1 MNTRKESHRCII
13 AAFSIIYFILI
24 NKNPSAAT
32 VNGASKKFMLVE
44 TPDSNKTPDF
54 VVVEK
59 THGKKSLLK
68 VEGETGN
75 DKNAQRRGECA
86 GDLVYSACHSP
97 CEPRDFC
104 GGKGPKGCPTVCN
117 PACGCPRGLIR
128 SFQNSTTCIK
138 KSECSQNKLQN
149 SVGPLKC
156 LKGGNDGNG
165 TRVQTYG
172 TCPQNYG
179 KSCVFS
185 IEGNQTDFDNG
196 SCFNEDLNICFVETR
211 WNYWNKMLLPH
222 VNCFCNSDGCNKY
235 CTWTDCKNSTRT
247 HFPEGVNPDRKQD
260 VQECTAKCWPNFL

>member
-75 DKNAQRRGECA
+75 NKNAQRRGECA
-86 GDLVYSACHSP
+86 GDLVYSDCHSP

-104 GGKGPKGCPTVCN
+104 GGKGPKGCTTVCK

-138 KSECSQNKLQN
+138 KSECSQNKLHN
-149 SVGPLKC
+149 SGPLKC
-156 LKGGNDGNG
+156 LRKDKSGNG
-165 TRVQTYG
+165 TVVQTYG
-172 TCPQNYG
+172 ICPLAD
-179 KSCVFS
+179 KSCSFS
-185 IEGNQTDFDNG
+185 VEGNQTDYNYG
-196 SCFNEDLNICFVETR
+196 GCFKVDGNICFLETR
-211 WNYWNKMLLPH
+211 KHGNMFLPY